1 MYLKNLKIRNI
12 GPIKRLDYELPFLD
26 NGDPKPVIFVGKNG
40 SGKSVLLSYIVNT
53 FFEFKREHYEDIEIK
68 KDKLFKLQSLSYINI
83 YKDFG
88 WVCLEYLHK
97 TDSLFYTEVLSKIPH
112 DEFIKKYQDGE
123 IPNFNKDNERFK
135 EYGLFQNN
143 SKGKTTKKAVDE
155 SAILYFPD
163 NRFEFPAWLNEEAL
177 TKTELESK
185 LKLITESRRRIIITD
200 TLKGLEGWI
209 LDVVLDTGVNKN
221 SFDISLRR
229 EINRI
234 IKAILINKYPE
245 KQGIRFGVNT
255 RKAGVRVGIY
265 NDLRDQEGN
274 RVEVEEITPTL
285 YHLSSGE
292 SSFLVL
298 FASILRDYDNITTGK
313 SDFVLNDIEGIVLI
327 DEIDAHLHI
336 DLQRSILPELIK
348 LFPKIQFIMTTHSP
362 FSLSGMQEVFGDD
375 IDIVD
380 LPEGNSIK
388 AGSFSEFVK
397 ALDIFNEEGAKFKE
411 EVDKLKTKLN
421 EITAPVIVTEG
432 KSDWKHFKKAREK
445 SNIEEEL
452 SFYEF
457 EGDMGDRQLL
467 KLCESYSKLKNDKL
481 LIFIFDRDNPEI
493 LKKVAGENEPFKNWG
508 NNVFSFAI
516 PVPTHREGYENVSIE
531 FYYTD
536 NEIRTKDSNG
546 RRLFFSSE
554 FKGRSGRHKSDENLT
569 VGNANKLKVIT
580 DEKKAKIIDSEVL
593 NENEENVALSKA
605 DFAEYVFKNVPPFNN
620 FKFDEFRKIFD
631 IIKSIVASANKE

>member
-1 MYLKNLKIRNI
+1 MYLKNLKIENI
-12 GPIKRLDYELPFLD
+12 GPIKRLDYELPFFD
-26 NGDPKPVIFVGKNG
+26 NGNPKPVIFVGKNG
-40 SGKSVLLSYIVNT
+40 CGKSTLLSYIVNC
-53 FFEFKREHYEDIEIK
+53 FFEFKREHYDDIEIK
-68 KDKLFKLQSLSYINI
+68 KDKLFKLQSLSYVTTR
-83 YKDFG
+83 KGFG
-88 WVCLEYLHK
+88 WVSLEYHK

-112 DEFIKKYQDGE
+112 DEFIKIYQDGE
-123 IPNFNKDNERFK
+123 IPNFNKDDERFK
-135 EYGLFQNN
+135 EYRLFQNY
-143 SKGKTTKKAVDE
+143 SRGKTTKKAIDE
-155 SAILYFPD
+155 CVILYFPD
-163 NRFEFPAWLNEEAL
+163 NRFEFPAWLNEEAF
-177 TKTELESK
+177 TKTEFESK
-185 LKLITESRRRIIITD
+185 RKLITESRRKIIITD
-200 TLKGLEGWI
+200 TLKNLEGWI
-209 LDVVLDTGVNKN
+209 LDVVLDTGVSKN
-221 SFDISLRR
+221 SFDVSLRL

-255 RKAGVRVGIY
+255 RKLGVRVAIV
-265 NDLRDQEGN
+265 NNILDNEGN
-274 RVEVEEITPTL
+274 RVRVEEITPTL

-292 SSFLVL
+292 SSLLVL
-298 FASILRDYDNITTGK
+298 FASILRDYDNVVVK
-313 SDFVLNDIEGIVLI
+313 SEFILEDIEGIVLI

-336 DLQRSILPELIK
+336 DLQSSILPELIK

-362 FSLSGMQEVFGDD
+362 FFLSGMQEVFGDD
-375 IDIVD
+375 IDIID
-380 LPEGNSIK
+380 LPEGDSIK
-388 AGSFSEFVK
+388 AVSFSEFVK

-411 EVDKLKTKLN
+411 ELDKLKTKLN
-421 EITAPVIVTEG
+421 EITAPLIVTEG
-432 KSDWKHFKKAREK
+432 KSDWKHFKKATEK
-445 SNIEEEL
+445 LNIEENL

-457 EGDMGDRQLL
+457 EKDMGDGQLL

-536 NEIRTKDSNG
+536 SEIKTKGSNE

-554 FKGRSGRHKSDENLT
+554 FKKRSGRHKSDENLT
-569 VGNANKLKVIT
+569 FCNANKLKYIT

-631 IIKSIVASANKE
+631 ITQSILASANKE